1 MRTLIL
7 LSSIIPLLIIFGCK
21 KESVADN
28 NLSAKDNVLIAN
40 GNADNTIVANDT
52 VSVEG
57 LVGFLELLNPP
68 GSNPPLPN
76 GFTLSNLSWVAGAP
90 QNPPSW
96 IYIEGSVSQ
105 SDAKTARHVR
115 ITGTLAI
122 LNCSTGKYL
131 KLTITQIQT
140 IP

>member
-7 LSSIIPLLIIFGCK
+7 IGSIISVFIIAGCK

-28 NLSAKDNVLIAN
+28 NSTTKDNVLIAN
-40 GNADNTIVANDT
+40 GNADNSIVTNDT

-57 LVGFLELLNPP
+57 LVGFLELSNPP
-68 GSNPPLPN
+68 GSNPPLPT
-76 GFTLSNLSWVAGAP
+76 GITLNNLNWVTGTP

-96 IYIEGSVSQ
+96 IYIEGSLSQ
-105 SDAKTARHVR
+105 SDANSTRHVR
-115 ITGTLAI
+115 INGTISI
-122 LNCSTGKYL
+122 LNCSAGKYL
-131 KLTITQIQT
+131 KVTITQIQT